1 MITLNKLAPK
11 ILKIIERRFHLN
23 DNTSKKAFSLKI
35 SAAWR
40 KFDELSELPCDDIKD
55 HSEYKKRAADIII
68 VTVAFLKHYGCK
80 DIEAEIKRAIDL
92 LSDESERCD

>member
-23 DNTSKKAFSLKI
+23 DNTSKI

-92 LSDESERCD
+92 LSEESERGD

>member
-55 HSEYKKRAADIII
+55 HPEYKKRAAD
-68 VTVAFLKHYGCK
+68 TVSYTHLEEDLFKYVINLNKNGVKMAKFLFAKLV
-80 DIEAEIKRAIDL
+80 IL
-92 LSDESERCD
+92 

>member
-40 KFDELSELPCDDIKD
+40 KFDELS
-55 HSEYKKRAADIII
+55 AAL
-68 VTVAFLKHYGCK
+68 FLYSG
-80 DIEAEIKRAIDL
+80 
-92 LSDESERCD
+92 

>member
-40 KFDELSELPCDDIKD
+40 SLMNYQNY
-55 HSEYKKRAADIII
+55 H
-68 VTVAFLKHYGCK
+68 VT
-80 DIEAEIKRAIDL
+80 I
-92 LSDESERCD
+92 

>member
-11 ILKIIERRFHLN
+11 ILKIIECRFHLN

-55 HSEYKKRAADIII
+55 HPEYKKRAADIII
-68 VTVAFLKHYGCK
+68 VTIAFLKHYGCK

-92 LSDESERCD
+92 LSEESERGD

>member
-11 ILKIIERRFHLN
+11 ILKIIEHRFRLN

-35 SAAWR
+35 SAVWR
-40 KFDELSELPCDDIKD
+40 KFDELSEIPCDDLAD
-55 HSEYKKRAADIII
+55 HPEYKKRAADIII

-80 DIEAEIKRAIDL
+80 DIEGEIKKAIE
-92 LSDESERCD
+92 SFSEESEKSD

>member
-11 ILKIIERRFHLN
+11 ILEIIERRFHLN

-35 SAAWR
+35 SAVWR
-40 KFDELSELPCDDIKD
+40 KFDELSEIPCDDLTD

-80 DIEAEIKRAIDL
+80 DIEGEIKKAIE
-92 LSDESERCD
+92 SFSEESEKCD